1 MAEPPAVSRRAAR
14 LWPAMLALEQVTDA
28 VTSTAVHSDQSGRW
42 TSERDVGQ
50 LTAALRSLASRA
62 RAGRVPDPPD
72 LPDRADVSPA
82 AEAIREVQRA
92 LAGERG
98 S

>member
-28 VTSTAVHSDQSGRW
+28 VTSTAVHSDQSGQW
-42 TSERDVGQ
+42 PDERDTRQ
-50 LTAALRSLASRA
+50 LTAALRSLASSA

-72 LPDRADVSPA
+72 LPDSADIRPVA
-82 AEAIREVQRA
+82 VAIRGVQRA
-92 LAGERG
+92 LAGER
-98 S
+98 SA